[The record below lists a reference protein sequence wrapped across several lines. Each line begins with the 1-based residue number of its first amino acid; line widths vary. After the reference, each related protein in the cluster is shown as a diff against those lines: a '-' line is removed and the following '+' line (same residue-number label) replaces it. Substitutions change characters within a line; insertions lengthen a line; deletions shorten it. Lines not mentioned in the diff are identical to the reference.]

1 MSLPV
6 GLVLC
11 LYPYSGLSGLLVKC
25 GVPVLLPE
33 TETGPSGLYR
43 AMEERTVSSH
53 VLLLT
58 GTVMSQN
65 PGIPVSGGNLVSC
78 VQDADNGSTP
88 SVPPDWQLSFVL
100 PDRQLSSVPSPDG
113 RDSEI
118 LAN

>member
-6 GLVLC
+6 GLILC
-11 LYPYSGLSGLLVKC
+11 LYPYSGLSGLPVKC

-43 AMEERTVSSH
+43 AVEECIVSSP

-58 GTVMSQN
+58 GIVMSQN
-65 PGIPVSGGNLVSC
+65 PGIPVSGGNPVSC
-78 VQDADNGSTP
+78 VQAADNGSTP
-88 SVPPDWQLSFVL
+88 FIP
-100 PDRQLSSVPSPDG
+100 PDRQLSSVSGSDG